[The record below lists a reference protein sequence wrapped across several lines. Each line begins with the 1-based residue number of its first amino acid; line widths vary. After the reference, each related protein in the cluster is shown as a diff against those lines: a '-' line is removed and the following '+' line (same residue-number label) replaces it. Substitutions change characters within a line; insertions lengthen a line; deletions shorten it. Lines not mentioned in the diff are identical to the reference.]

1 MTNLGVGMFKNT
13 GKAILGAALF
23 VSASVVGMS
32 AQAGEALDG
41 IMKSKTLLVGSNS
54 DYRPNA
60 FMGDD
65 NQLQG
70 FDIDVSKEIAK
81 RLGVEVQFVTPGW
94 EIMTAGRWSGRWH
107 MVVGSMTPTKAR
119 AQVLDFP
126 AVYYYTPAA
135 FAVHKNSKATS
146 LKDLDGKVIGV
157 VGSSTYHKYLEHK
170 LEIDAVGAPAFEYA
184 VTPGEIKLYSDI
196 NEFDELSLGD
206 GVRLDALAQ
215 SVPVIQQAMK
225 KGLPI
230 KQLGDPIFYEP
241 LAIAIDK
248 GDKELSDKLASIVED
263 MKSDGTLTKLSVK
276 WHGADLV
283 SVK

>member
-1 MTNLGVGMFKNT
+1 MKTAKTLLLS
-13 GKAILGAALF
+13 ALLGAAASLSA
-23 VSASVVGMS
+23 VSAH
-32 AQAGEALDG
+32 AGEALDA
-41 IMKSKTLLVGSNS
+41 IIKDKMLVVGSNS

-70 FDIDVSKEIAK
+70 FDIDVSKEVAK
-81 RLGVEVQFVTPGW
+81 RMGVDVKFVTPGW
-94 EIMTAGRWSGRWH
+94 EVMTAGRWSGRWH

-119 AQVLDFP
+119 AEVLDFP

-135 FAVHKNSKATS
+135 FAVHKNSKAKS
-146 LKDLDGKVIGV
+146 LDELNGKTIGV
-157 VGSSTYHKYLEHK
+157 VGSSTYHKYLQHN
-170 LEIDAVGAPAFEYA
+170 LEINAVGVPEFEYK
-184 VTPGEIKLYSDI
+184 VKPGEIKLYGDI
-196 NEFDELSLGD
+196 NEFDELALGD

-215 SVPVIQQAMK
+215 SVTVIQEAIK

-248 GDKELSDKLASIVED
+248 GDKELGDKLASIVEE
-263 MKSDGTLTKLSVK
+263 MKKDGTLAKLSVK
-276 WHGADLV
+276 WHGTDLV
-283 SVK
+283 STK

>member
-1 MTNLGVGMFKNT
+1 MKTT
-13 GKAILGAALF
+13 KAILLGALLSAAASLCA
-23 VSASVVGMS
+23 ASV
-32 AQAGEALDG
+32 QAGEALDA
-41 IMKSKTLLVGSNS
+41 IMKDKMLVVGSNS

-70 FDIDVSKEIAK
+70 FDIDVSKEVAK
-81 RLGVEVQFVTPGW
+81 RLGVDVKFVTPGW
-94 EIMTAGRWSGRWH
+94 EVMTAGRWSGRWH

-119 AQVLDFP
+119 AEVLDFP

-146 LKDLDGKVIGV
+146 LEELNGKTIGV
-157 VGSSTYHKYLEHK
+157 VGSSTYHKYLQHN
-170 LEIDAVGAPAFEYA
+170 LEINAVGVPEFEYK
-184 VTPGEIKLYSDI
+184 VKPGEIKLYGDI
-196 NEFDELSLGD
+196 NEFDELALGD
-206 GVRLDALAQ
+206 GVRLDALVQ
-215 SVPVIQQAMK
+215 SVTVIQEAIK

-248 GDKELSDKLASIVED
+248 GDKEFADKLASIVED
-263 MKSDGTLTKLSVK
+263 MKKDGTLAKLSVK

-283 SVK
+283 TTK